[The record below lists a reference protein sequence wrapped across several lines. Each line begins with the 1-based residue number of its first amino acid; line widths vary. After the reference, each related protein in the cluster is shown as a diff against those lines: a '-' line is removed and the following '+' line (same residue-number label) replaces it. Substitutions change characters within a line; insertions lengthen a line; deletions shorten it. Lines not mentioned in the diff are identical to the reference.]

1 MDPLVDKALDALSIV
16 CNPATG
22 IAHPLDE
29 SRAKELFVALHVR
42 GIPLPRDDIQA
53 HTEALGWAPRHAKQL
68 AELAARM
75 GGSYPN
81 STCCPLGGRTRF
93 SVEEIGRKCALRDF
107 RAHFGCRSDVSS
119 HKCGQLNH

>member
-68 AELAARM
+68 AELAARIGA
-75 GGSYPN
+75 GGKVRISHPRGWGEA
-81 STCCPLGGRTRF
+81 TLTRL
-93 SVEEIGRKCALRDF
+93 VAP
-107 RAHFGCRSDVSS
+107 
-119 HKCGQLNH
+119 